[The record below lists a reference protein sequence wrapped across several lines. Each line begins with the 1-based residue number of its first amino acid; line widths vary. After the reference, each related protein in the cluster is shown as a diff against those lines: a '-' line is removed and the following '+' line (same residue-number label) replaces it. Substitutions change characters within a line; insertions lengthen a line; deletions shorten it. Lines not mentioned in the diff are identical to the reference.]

1 MHLPDSMSLWRQ
13 VHPLC
18 VLMTLATL
26 TSSGNVPD
34 VEGMEALVKKARRRA
49 SKATRNAYISS
60 PILYARAAIGVSNFQ
75 EIFLEEILPA
85 ADITPTVNQLELHLY
100 NPAQPPRVPQVG
112 SDRRPDISP
121 LGPTNSPLPTD
132 DTTTAIAKMH
142 RLQPSDALLGH
153 LYACH
158 IAATRFLPGAD
169 FVGCSGAGCCGP
181 PQVGGSGTNGIE
193 LHCTVAAVKSHG
205 EGHADRRWGGVGGKL
220 KMFIMSDCGIDFGLR
235 NWPWSATQ

>member
-1 MHLPDSMSLWRQ
+1 MSLWRQ

-18 VLMTLATL
+18 VLITLATL

-34 VEGMEALVKKARRRA
+34 VEGMEALVKKARRKA

-132 DTTTAIAKMH
+132 DTTTAIAKKH

-153 LYACH
+153 LYA
-158 IAATRFLPGAD
+158 
-169 FVGCSGAGCCGP
+169 GAGCCGP